1 MYIYKISLTKAY
13 YNLKYD
19 VTRLNYDVY
28 KGAIIVAESRKEC
41 REIAFSELRGD
52 ETMVNLVNKRKPK
65 NVYEFKW
72 NNEIWKNAT
81 YTSCKKIGIPL
92 KNIKKGIVMTDYS
105 AG

>member
-19 VTRLNYDVY
+19 IARLNYDVY

-52 ETMVNLVNKRKPK
+52 ETSVNLVNKRKPK
-65 NVYEFKW
+65 NVF
-72 NNEIWKNAT
+72 IIT
-81 YTSCKKIGIPL
+81 YCYYKIISFEWIFSCFL
-92 KNIKKGIVMTDYS
+92 YYS
-105 AG
+105 RS